1 MNISIGDRPI
11 RPTRYPE
18 LGYRQ
23 DAPDLWRIY
32 ATEDRCPVGP
42 HFASKAE
49 LLADLHRYAA
59 FYGCEVAQ

>member
-11 RPTRYPE
+11 RSTRYPE

-23 DAPDLWRIY
+23 DGRDWNLY
-32 ATEDRCPVGP
+32 AMPARSHVGP
-42 HFASKAE
+42 HYASRSE

-59 FYGCEVAQ
+59 FYGCEA